1 MATYL
6 GSLVQLCCGEGGTLK
21 TILLAC
27 VGSAHGGCTTLGLP
41 HPKAACTSWVH
52 TVQAPDCSARA
63 LSHVGPAFR
72 ALPRSKSLRFSG
84 VPQGHRSRW
93 AVCFVPF
100 PGPRSSGDCMLGE
113 CTVPGGWYILF
124 TSQVLASWFPRCTTR
139 AHPRC
144 AVCLLWGADLR
155 L

>member
-21 TILLAC
+21 TMLLAC

-72 ALPRSKSLRFSG
+72 ARPRSKSLRFSG

-100 PGPRSSGDCMLGE
+100 FRPCCSGDQALGE
-113 CTVPGGWYILF
+113 RSVPGQPCVLC
-124 TSQVLASWFPRCTTR
+124 TSLVLTTQFPGCTTR
-139 AHPRC
+139 AQSQ
-144 AVCLLWGADLR
+144 VCLLSPLGR
-155 L
+155 